1 MNYMFNSIIGDSLTI
16 TSACI
21 CFISALVLGVF
32 ISFIHMK
39 TTKYSKNFIVSLSVM
54 PLIVSMIII
63 MVNGNLGTSV
73 AIVGAFSLIRFRSIP
88 GNSKEIVSVFLA
100 MSVGLAIGMGQV
112 LFASLGTITIGLV
125 LLLLSMSKF
134 GTEATKFK
142 TLDIL
147 IPEDLDYDTV
157 FDKVL
162 TKYTNQFEIIKVKT
176 SNMGSLYELKYKME
190 MKKDVKE
197 KEFIDKLRVLNGNL
211 KISISKAEMEEM
223 L

>member
-1 MNYMFNSIIGDSLTI
+1 MFNSIIGENLDI
-16 TSACI
+16 TSAGI
-21 CFISALVLGVF
+21 CFLVAILLGIF
-32 ISFIHMK
+32 IAFIHMK
-39 TTKYSKNFIVSLSVM
+39 TTKYSKNFIVSLSVL

-100 MSVGLAIGMGQV
+100 MSVGLAVGMGQV
-112 LFASLGTITIGLV
+112 LFACLGTLVVGLI
-125 LLLLSMSKF
+125 LLMLSLSKF
-134 GTEATKFK
+134 GLEQTKYK

-162 TKYTNQFEIIKVKT
+162 KKYTNEFEIIKVKT
-176 SNMGSLYELKYKME
+176 SNMGSLYELKYKIE

>member
-1 MNYMFNSIIGDSLTI
+1 MFNSVIGESLDI
-16 TSACI
+16 TSLSI
-21 CFISALVLGVF
+21 CVITAIILGIF
-32 ISFIHMK
+32 ISFVHMK
-39 TTKYSKNFIVSLSVM
+39 TTKYSKNFIVSLSIL

-112 LFASLGTITIGLV
+112 LFAVLGTFIAELI
-125 LLLLSMSKF
+125 LLILSISKF
-134 GTEATKFK
+134 GTEETKYK

-162 TKYTNQFEIIKVKT
+162 NKYTNQFEIIKVKT
-176 SNMGSLYELKYKME
+176 SNMGSLYELKYKIE
-190 MKKDVKE
+190 MKKNVKE
-197 KEFIDKLRVLNGNL
+197 KEFIDKLRMLNGNL

>member
-1 MNYMFNSIIGDSLTI
+1 MFNSIIGDSLTFSSASICII
-16 TSACI
+16 TSI
-21 CFISALVLGVF
+21 ILGIF
-32 ISFIHMK
+32 ISFVHMK
-39 TTKYSKNFIVSLSVM
+39 TTKYNKNFIVSLSVM

-88 GNSKEIVSVFLA
+88 GNSKEIISVFLA
-100 MSVGLAIGMGQV
+100 MSIGLAIGMGQV
-112 LFASLGTITIGLV
+112 VFASLVTLVTGLI
-125 LLLLSMSKF
+125 LLLLTYSKF
-134 GTEATKFK
+134 GNEETKYK

-162 TKYTNQFEIIKVKT
+162 KKYTEVFEIIKVKT
-176 SNMGSLYELKYKME
+176 SNMGSLYELKYKIE
-190 MKKDVKE
+190 MKKNISE
-197 KEFIDKLRVLNGNL
+197 KKFIDELRVLNGNL
-211 KISISKAEMEEM
+211 KISISKAETEEM

>member
-1 MNYMFNSIIGDSLTI
+1 MFNSVIGDSLTFE
-16 TSACI
+16 SAGICI
-21 CFISALVLGVF
+21 LVSIILGIF

-39 TTKYSKNFIVSLSVM
+39 TTKYNKNFIVSLSVL

-88 GNSKEIVSVFLA
+88 GNSKEIISVFLA
-100 MSVGLAIGMGQV
+100 MSVGLAVGMGQV
-112 LFASLGTITIGLV
+112 LFASLVTLVTGLV
-125 LLLLSMSKF
+125 LLILSYSKF
-134 GTEATKFK
+134 GIEETKYK

-162 TKYTNQFEIIKVKT
+162 KKYTELFEIIKVKT
-176 SNMGSLYELKYKME
+176 SNMGSLYEIKYKIE
-190 MKKDVKE
+190 MKKNVSE
-197 KEFIDKLRVLNGNL
+197 KKFIDELRILNGNL
-211 KISISKAEMEEM
+211 KISISKAETEEM

>member
-1 MNYMFNSIIGDSLTI
+1 MFNSIIGDSLDF
-16 TSACI
+16 TSAGICI
-21 CFISALVLGVF
+21 ITAIILGIFIA
-32 ISFIHMK
+32 FIHMK
-39 TTKYSKNFIVSLSVM
+39 TTKYSKNFIVSLSIL

-88 GNSKEIVSVFLA
+88 GNSKEILSVFLA

-112 LFASLGTITIGLV
+112 VFAALVTLVACLV
-125 LLLLSMSKF
+125 LLLLSYSKF
-134 GTEATKFK
+134 GTEETKYK

-162 TKYTNQFEIIKVKT
+162 NKYTNQFEIIKVKT
-176 SNMGSLYELKYKME
+176 SNMGSLYEIKYKIE
-190 MKKDVKE
+190 MKKNTSE
-197 KEFIDKLRVLNGNL
+197 KKFIDELRILNGNL
-211 KISISKAEMEEM
+211 KISISKAETEEM

>member
-1 MNYMFNSIIGDSLTI
+1 MFNSIIGDSLTI
-16 TSACI
+16 SSASI
-21 CFISALVLGVF
+21 CFLVALVLGII

-88 GNSKEIVSVFLA
+88 GNSKEIISVFLA
-100 MSVGLAIGMGQV
+100 MSVGLAVGMGQI
-112 LFASLGTITIGLV
+112 LFASLGTLVVGLI
-125 LLLLSMSKF
+125 LLLLSISKF
-134 GTEATKFK
+134 GMEETKYK

-162 TKYTNQFEIIKVKT
+162 TKYTNQYEIIKVKT

>member
-1 MNYMFNSIIGDSLTI
+1 MFNSIIGDSLTF
-16 TSACI
+16 TSASI
-21 CFISALVLGVF
+21 CFLVAIVLGVF
-32 ISFIHMK
+32 IAFIHMK
-39 TTKYSKNFIVSLSVM
+39 TTKYSKNFIVSLSVL

-125 LLLLSMSKF
+125 LLLLSISKF
-134 GTEATKFK
+134 GTEETKYK

-176 SNMGSLYELKYKME
+176 SNMGSLYELKYKIE